1 MKAEGGYGGGK
12 PVSQMFHLCQI
23 SHVVCFLWLIY
34 SCQFPWTTF
43 TFYSPVTCANVHTS
57 KSSGMVVRLFI
68 KKYYD
73 LMDLSILVS
82 ICF

>member
-1 MKAEGGYGGGK
+1 MTAEGGGGEK
-12 PVSQMFHLCQI
+12 PVGQMFLLCQI

-57 KSSGMVVRLFI
+57 KTSGMAVKLFI
-68 KKYYD
+68 TKYCD
-73 LMDLSILVS
+73 LKDLSILVS